1 MIDAGA
7 TVLIA
12 FRIGLALFLLPS
24 AIGKLMNWP
33 RFVQGVLDFKI
44 LPSTAAKLFALAL
57 PWAELALAFGLIV
70 GTALPITGLAT
81 AMLLGSFLC
90 AVVINLRRGR
100 EISCNC
106 FGIAGTAT
114 LGWGAVAR
122 NAILI
127 ALALGVTALSFG
139 RGFPQPYE
147 GVNALIWPASLDRL
161 IPIILIALLVAT
173 IAVLVQISEWG
184 LDLHV
189 QTTQMARSAAM
200 QLRDSGRG
208 AAEALRSGLATRN
221 GNNVGE
227 RVGTWAP
234 TRGADGTGY
243 GS

>member
-1 MIDAGA
+1 MIEAGA
-7 TVLIA
+7 AMLVV
-12 FRIGLALFLLPS
+12 FRMDLALFLLPS

-33 RFVQGVLDFKI
+33 RFAQGILDFKI
-44 LPSTAAKLFALAL
+44 LPPTAAKLFAVAL

-70 GTALPITGLAT
+70 GTALPIAGLAT
-81 AMLLGSFLC
+81 AMLLVSFLC

-139 RGFPQPYE
+139 GGFTQPYV
-147 GVNALIWPASLDRL
+147 GVIALIWPASLNSL
-161 IPIILIALLVAT
+161 IPIALLVAS
-173 IAVLVQISEWG
+173 IAVLVQLSEWG
-184 LDLHV
+184 LDLHI
-189 QTTQMARSAAM
+189 QTTQMARSAAF

-208 AAEALRSGLATRN
+208 AAEPLPSGLATRN
-221 GNNVGE
+221 GDNVGD
-227 RVGTWAP
+227 RVGRWA
-234 TRGADGTGY
+234 TTSSVDGTGY